1 MNCVLVTRQIHKT
14 PPILKL
20 THNFEA
26 RQTCQPPEN
35 SKREI
40 ARNSDVS
47 SKLACNLR
55 ARFKTYK
62 ISRREIFSS
71 GGRFFLQL
79 FKKTIL
85 VNGKKKKKRSIPQ
98 AFTDTKPIKQG
109 KIETASYLR
118 Y

>member
-1 MNCVLVTRQIHKT
+1 MCAT
-14 PPILKL
+14 PP
-20 THNFEA
+20 
-26 RQTCQPPEN
+26 QTCQPPEN

-47 SKLACNLR
+47 TKLACNLS

-71 GGRFFLQL
+71 GGRFFCSFSKRQYLL
-79 FKKTIL
+79 L
-85 VNGKKKKKRSIPQ
+85 AKKRSIPL

-109 KIETASYLR
+109 KNETVSYLR